1 LPYVEVNSLSRRYGN
16 FALHDISFSMES
28 GEILAILG
36 PSGAGKTSIL
46 RNICGLDRPDRG
58 TVSIEGEDVTSVP
71 VEKRGIGMI
80 FQDLALFPHL
90 TAFDNIAFG
99 LRALRKPPSEVRSA
113 VNEIAD
119 LFRVKDVLGRLPSQI
134 SGGQRQRVALARSVV
149 VSPKAILMDEPLS
162 SLDPSLRIE
171 IRNEIKSIAQTIG
184 LTVIYVTHDIHEA
197 LYLGDRVGIV
207 MDGRLRRIGSQRE
220 VFLNPGKADVASFLG
235 YNLIKIEGRMVG
247 VFPSDFDLSV
257 AKEDLEGSVTAVGFE
272 GDRLRM
278 LVDCGAYS
286 PVTVFLPYDTALPD
300 LRKGKKVRLKI
311 RRRIDLDDTELS

>member
-1 LPYVEVNSLSRRYGN
+1 MPYVEVNSLSRRYGN
-16 FALHDISFSMES
+16 FALKDISFSMES

-58 TVSIEGEDVTSVP
+58 TVSIGGEDVTRIP

-99 LRALRKPPSEVRSA
+99 LKALRKPPAEVRSA

-197 LYLGDRVGIV
+197 LYLGDRVAIV
-207 MDGRLRRIGSQRE
+207 IDGTLRRIGSQRE
-220 VFLNPGKADVASFLG
+220 VFRNPGMADIATFLG
-235 YNLIKIEGRMVG
+235 YNVINIEDHMIG
-247 VFPSDFDLSV
+247 VFPSDFDLSD
-257 AKEDLEGSVTAVGFE
+257 ARGDLEGTVISVGFE

-278 LVDCGAYS
+278 MVDCGTHS
-286 PVTVFLPYDTALPD
+286 PITVFLPYDPALPD
-300 LRKGKKVRLKI
+300 FVKLGKVRLKI
-311 RRRIDLDDTELS
+311 RRSVDLKETELI

>member
-1 LPYVEVNSLSRRYGN
+1 MPYVEVNSLSRRYGN
-16 FALHDISFSMES
+16 FALKDISFSMES

-58 TVSIEGEDVTSVP
+58 TVSIGGEDVTRIP

-90 TAFDNIAFG
+90 TAYDNIAFG

-119 LFRVKDVLGRLPSQI
+119 LFRVKEVLGRLPSQI

-207 MDGRLRRIGSQRE
+207 MDGTLRRIGSQRE
-220 VFLNPGKADVASFLG
+220 VFRNPGMADIASFLG
-235 YNLIKIEGRMVG
+235 YNVINIEGRMIG
-247 VFPSDFDLSV
+247 VFPSDFDLSD
-257 AKEDLEGSVTAVGFE
+257 AKGDLEGTVTAVGFE

-278 LVDCGAYS
+278 MVDCGTHS
-286 PVTVFLPYDTALPD
+286 PITVFLPYDPALPD
-300 LRKGKKVRLKI
+300 FVKLREVRLKI
-311 RRRIDLDDTELS
+311 RRRVDLKETELM